1 MAAALECWS
10 SRASTDEPDPVEQ
23 VLVQAQ
29 AHHHRSDTSPSS
41 SSSAVVIQRRLYKLG
56 RNVAEAIAN
65 IKSSLS
71 LDSVRCDS
79 PISSSSSSRGAVD
92 DLGLAQ
98 LYPGTHLPAKLVSS
112 IRKHFNSFPL
122 SAFALFSLLWVGR
135 IWLVFREFKWV
146 GLAQL
151 IDFRR
156 ILVGLLC
163 LCSVSLFPF
172 SYAQAEFDIKD
183 VFLHIRLIEQAEIED
198 QPATLVQELLSDD
211 TAPTAPTSSALNY
224 KLTFACNCSISWQ
237 LASEALENAMVRCRK
252 MQLFEKKGVTL
263 GVVLG
268 VVQSGREK
276 LFKIKLENALKSAQ
290 RKSKGATAMSKK
302 LPFGLCG
309 CQEETTS
316 RGVEIVGEIEHE
328 IEELNC
334 ENKVEN
340 SSTNH
345 SNQIKLETTL
355 GGFAYEVSVDEWQ
368 TLTIR
373 SGGEEIRKW
382 ILNSEEMD
390 FTDQIGVTSFKG
402 VYKGRRILIQKM
414 RGCEKGCAYEFELR
428 RDLLELMTCGHRN
441 ILQFYGVCI
450 DENHGLC
457 VVTKM
462 MEGGTVHEIIQ
473 KRKKLQVKEVIRIAI
488 DVAEGIKFMNDH
500 GVAYKDLNSQS
511 VWMDR
516 GGNASV
522 GDMGIVSVCRSNG
535 EATEYETDGYR
546 WLAPELQGLNF
557 ERNCDPESVKETWTS
572 NVYSFGMVVWEMVT
586 GEAAYSSCSPVQA
599 AVGIAACGLRPEIPK
614 DCPPILRSLMMK
626 CWNSIPSK
634 RPTLSEILSMLTR
647 SNNGSR

>member
-23 VLVQAQ
+23 VLVKTR
-29 AHHHRSDTSPSS
+29 HRSDTSSSSSSS
-41 SSSAVVIQRRLYKLG
+41 SSSAVVIQKRLHKLG

-79 PISSSSSSRGAVD
+79 PISSGRGAID
-92 DLGLAQ
+92 DLCLAQ
-98 LYPGTHLPAKLVSS
+98 LYPGTHLPAKLASN
-112 IRKHFNSFPL
+112 IRKHFDSFPL
-122 SAFALFSLLWVGR
+122 
-135 IWLVFREFKWV
+135 
-146 GLAQL
+146 
-151 IDFRR
+151 
-156 ILVGLLC
+156 
-163 LCSVSLFPF
+163 

-198 QPATLVQELLSDD
+198 QPAILVQELLSDD
-211 TAPTAPTSSALNY
+211 SAPATHTSSALNY

-237 LASEALENAMVRCRK
+237 LASEALENATIRCRK

-268 VVQSGREK
+268 AVQSGREK
-276 LFKIKLENALKSAQ
+276 LFNIKLENALKSAQ
-290 RKSKGATAMSKK
+290 RKSKGAATTASSKK

-334 ENKVEN
+334 ENGVEN
-340 SSTNH
+340 SSTN
-345 SNQIKLETTL
+345 QIKLETAKA
-355 GGFAYEVSVDEWQ
+355 FAVSVDEWQ

-390 FTDQIGVTSFKG
+390 FNDQIGNGTASFKG
-402 VYKGRRILIQKM
+402 VYKGRRVLIQKM
-414 RGCEKGCAYEFELR
+414 RGCEKGSGYEFELR

-441 ILQFYGVCI
+441 ISQFYGVCV

-462 MEGGTVHEIIQ
+462 MEGGTVHESIQ
-473 KRKKLQVKEVIRIAI
+473 KRKKLHVKEVIRIAV

-511 VWMDR
+511 VWVDR
-516 GGNASV
+516 VGNACV
-522 GDMGIVSVCRSNG
+522 GDMGIVSVCRRSNG

-546 WLAPELQGLNF
+546 WLAPEIIAG
-557 ERNCDPESVKETWTS
+557 DPESVKETWMS
-572 NVYSFGMVVWEMVT
+572 NVYSFGMVVWEMVA

-614 DCPPILRSLMMK
+614 DCPPVLRSLMMK

-634 RPTLSEILSMLTR
+634 RPPLSEILSMLMQ
-647 SNNGSR
+647 SNNNSR